1 MFVEST
7 THLPI
12 KVFMFLFRLPKK
24 VFTSHFAHSKLVIFS
39 LSLALSTYLSFLCT
53 VRVMDYFL
61 AELIAKM
68 GERLLAMQA
77 PCGDQPRGWQ
87 A

>member
-1 MFVEST
+1 MDDLCVS
-7 THLPI
+7 LRAGNR
-12 KVFMFLFRLPKK
+12 KY
-24 VFTSHFAHSKLVIFS
+24 S

-53 VRVMDYFL
+53 VPVMDYFL

-68 GERLLAMQA
+68 GECLLAMQA

>member
-1 MFVEST
+1 MVYVCRSGLAAEN
-7 THLPI
+7 I
-12 KVFMFLFRLPKK
+12 
-24 VFTSHFAHSKLVIFS
+24 
-39 LSLALSTYLSFLCT
+39 LSLALSTYLSFLCM
-53 VRVMDYFL
+53 VRAMDYFL

>member
-1 MFVEST
+1 MCVAQGWQ
-7 THLPI
+7 PQ
-12 KVFMFLFRLPKK
+12 
-24 VFTSHFAHSKLVIFS
+24 IFS
-39 LSLALSTYLSFLCT
+39 LSTYLSFLCT

-68 GERLLAMQA
+68 GDRLLATQA

>member
-1 MFVEST
+1 MCVAQGWQ
-7 THLPI
+7 
-12 KVFMFLFRLPKK
+12 PK
-24 VFTSHFAHSKLVIFS
+24 IFS
-39 LSLALSTYLSFLCT
+39 LSRSLYLFVFLCT
-53 VRVMDYFL
+53 VRAMDYFL

-68 GERLLAMQA
+68 GECLLAMQA